1 MLTGTAPPTTDSAAA
16 QFLADVRTK
25 NQDFYATDRGYGALK
40 DLQQTFPH
48 PWLYVGELLQNAV
61 DADAKHIRLSVDETA
76 RTLVVEHDGKAFNE
90 GHVEA
95 LCVRG
100 MSKKGAGTVGFMGI
114 GFKAVFQSFECVDV
128 SSGPWRFGFR
138 VKEEVGELGD
148 RQRHWLGCVLPAYDE
163 AIAPPSQGM
172 TCRFFLRDRLQ
183 RLGPIADDV
192 TKVLSP
198 DLLVLALLGR
208 RGVKE
213 VEWAGEHWLLEQDEE
228 SVDEQMTR
236 VKLTAYHEASERTR
250 EWILFSSRYQPSGAA
265 IARFLEHRQI
275 QPRPEE
281 KEAVYAEAKRQR
293 TVEVFCPLNDR
304 GFPQPPQRGQAYAL
318 LPTGVNVPLGLHLQ
332 ADWLLVTSR
341 REIMEVETNQWHREI
356 LSRFA
361 GLVAAYL
368 LWVTT
373 LQDITDHALGESI
386 AVLPEW
392 GDTDGAFSAYLSDP
406 EFRDGLKAALSSL
419 SFLPVRTAEG
429 TRFAM
434 TSEARLL
441 PSILRS
447 FDDATLLPWMLFGD
461 CILSTTILG
470 NRTLESL
477 SHLGLLTPLA
487 VADLS
492 SHWESGTV
500 GEWREQLGPGGAD
513 PHLRLLRALASLD
526 GVSAWRESH
535 LRCLPAADGGWID
548 RDSAI
553 GLPAEW
559 DSVPKGEPAL
569 QSLLEPHLASPQ
581 KRLEWGFDRSLQRDA
596 AAQEYVKHMGRENL
610 EEVMRRWWEGLPIQP
625 DSDVQ
630 TLVLD
635 VTCWVHLKQ
644 KQRPNLV
651 IRALCENGI
660 VAPLES
666 LVLADPYAS
675 PARRRF
681 FSGLPAVSPRYLQ
694 HKPGLTDAD
703 WRSFFEGAGGK
714 IKGPLRLWLTK
725 AELSRADLQKR
736 LPGYIAPETKSG
748 AITAK
753 YKTWS
758 FYSKNYLFI
767 DTNFDKQ
774 VLAIL
779 SEATPDDAREFGP
792 WLHEARQGLFANHQL
807 QLAYVPYG
815 LGFVCDPKLFYPASW
830 VGTLRTAAWVCAFDG
845 SGPYRPENVLPSPD
859 PARPDAPVADL
870 SADLLRILEQCGIN
884 FGANI
889 AQVASIERLRR
900 EGPGATTDR
909 LVQLLE
915 AAVADAQQNP
925 EYRAELATALA
936 LPLLPVGEALIDG
949 AVRIGAGRLVAKS
962 TRGAD
967 LGGWLLSVDT
977 ASEDGDMASPTARL
991 LALLAS
997 IIEIPQ
1003 APSWDQALEFLVWVW
1018 RKQPDAELVR
1028 RILPRAY
1035 RLIAEGLDHDREE
1048 RWGDAREDA
1057 FVFVASRKWASVKS
1071 ELLFL
1076 DDLGDERFKGLVS
1089 GLLLA
1094 TPGHLGETR
1103 DEQYRIAD
1111 LLGIQRLSSRFAVTL
1126 SFEGA
1131 QDVPV
1136 SWPERLTLVMDFLCT
1151 VAQEDEAG
1159 GGPTTRPN
1167 IGYFLQISKDLIDDG
1182 VTRSSWRV
1190 YAARDEDGVCI
1201 AGSPD
1206 EFNADLCR
1214 VLLQWGG
1221 LANRRDLDE
1230 LAPALTQ
1237 LIGWLDRQDKF
1248 GPRLEELRTQRGLPS
1263 ECEKP
1268 SEGAAADATKP
1279 AHTGPKTPT
1288 PPTESEK
1295 PAQAAPPPP
1304 AADTAGTTET
1314 HGDHAPPQSGPPEVP
1329 PPSGGYTADDRE
1341 SRLQSLRKRRS
1352 EIETQMKA
1360 LLGVG
1365 PIPADPDDGASDGEK
1380 HPRQAFASDVAYR
1393 QAVVDFECDAGRFA
1407 EAKDA
1412 GQPGY
1417 DIDSFDKALDDPTK
1431 RLVRR
1436 IEVKGHGCD
1445 WTDDETVE
1453 VSDRQFRDALAGQTD
1468 QAQLADDFDY
1478 WLYVVER
1485 HGDGEL
1491 QVLPIRNPARR
1502 AAKFEFRAGTWRALA
1517 EGPDDEV

>member
-1 MLTGTAPPTTDSAAA
+1 MLTGTKPQTTESAAA
-16 QFLADVRTK
+16 QFLADVRSK

-76 RTLVVEHDGKAFNE
+76 RTLVVEHDGRAFNE

-172 TCRFFLRDRLQ
+172 TCRFFLHDRLQ

-198 DLLVLALLGR
+198 DLLVLALLAR
-208 RGVKE
+208 RGVEE
-213 VEWAGEHWLLEQDEE
+213 VEWSGEHWLLEQDEE

-250 EWILFSSRYQPSGAA
+250 EWILFSSRYQPSGPA

-281 KEAVYAEAKRQR
+281 KEAVYAEAQRQR
-293 TVEVFCPLNDR
+293 TVEVFCPLDDS

-318 LPTGVNVPLGLHLQ
+318 LPTGVNVPLGLHVQ

-368 LWVTT
+368 SWVTT
-373 LQDITDHALGESI
+373 LQDIPDQALGESI

-392 GDTDGAFSAYLSDP
+392 GETDGAFSAYLSDP
-406 EFRDGLKAALSSL
+406 EFCDGLKAALSSL
-419 SFLPVRTAEG
+419 SFLPVRTSEG

-434 TSEARLL
+434 PSEARLL

-447 FDDATLLPWMLFGD
+447 FDEATLLPWVLFGD
-461 CILSTTILG
+461 CVLSTTILG
-470 NRTLESL
+470 LRTLESL
-477 SHLGLLTPLA
+477 SHIELLTPLA

-492 SHWESGTV
+492 SHWEIGTV

-513 PHLRLLRALASLD
+513 AHLRLLRALASLD
-526 GVSAWRESH
+526 GVSIWRESR
-535 LRCLPAADGGWID
+535 LRCLPAADGVWID

-559 DSVPKGEPAL
+559 DSVPEEDPPL
-569 QSLLEPHLASPQ
+569 RSLLEPHLAPPRE
-581 KRLEWGFDRSLQRDA
+581 RLEWWFDRSLRRDSG
-596 AAQEYVKHMGRENL
+596 AQEYVRQMRRENL
-610 EEVMRRWWEGLPIQP
+610 EEVTRRWWEALPTQP
-625 DSDVQ
+625 DPDLQ

-651 IRALCENGI
+651 MRTLCEDGTL
-660 VAPLES
+660 APLQNA
-666 LVLADPYAS
+666 VLADPYAS

-681 FSGLPAVSPRYLQ
+681 FSGAPVVSPRYLQ

-703 WRSFFEGAGGK
+703 WRSFFESASTE
-714 IKGPLRLWLTK
+714 IKGPLRLWRSRE
-725 AELSRADLQKR
+725 ELSRSAIQER
-736 LPGYIAPETKSG
+736 LPGYTAPATKAG

-753 YKTWS
+753 HSIWS
-758 FYSKNYLFI
+758 FYSSNYLLI
-767 DTNFDKQ
+767 DANFDKQ

-779 SEATPDDAREFGP
+779 NGPTPDEAREFGA
-792 WLHEARQGLFANHQL
+792 WLHEARQVLPGNYQL
-807 QLAYVPYG
+807 QVAFVPWGSSSVYAPR
-815 LGFVCDPKLFYPASW
+815 LSYCASW
-830 VGTLRTAAWVCAFDG
+830 VGVLQTAAWVPAVDG
-845 SGPYRPENVLPSPD
+845 SGAFRPENVLPSPD
-859 PARPDAPVADL
+859 PARPDAPVANL
-870 SADLLRILEQCGIN
+870 SADLVRILEQCGID
-884 FGANI
+884 FGAKI
-889 AQVASIERLRR
+889 DQVASIERLRR
-900 EGPGATTDR
+900 EWPGATSER

-915 AAVADAQQNP
+915 AALADAQQHP
-925 EYRAELATALA
+925 EYLAELATVLA
-936 LPLLPVGEALIDG
+936 LPLIPVGEALIDG
-949 AVRIGAGRLVAKS
+949 AARIGAGRLVAKS

-967 LGGWLLSVDT
+967 LGGFLLSVDS
-977 ASEDGDMASPTARL
+977 ASEDGPNAQL
-991 LALLAS
+991 LALVAS

-1003 APSWDQALEFLVWVW
+1003 APTWNQALEFLAWVW
-1018 RKQPDAELVR
+1018 RKRPDADLVR

-1035 RLIAEGLDHDREE
+1035 RLIGDGLDHDREE
-1048 RWGDAREDA
+1048 RWRAAREDA
-1057 FVFVASRKWASVKS
+1057 FVYVASRKWASVKS
-1071 ELLFL
+1071 DLLFL

-1103 DEQYRIAD
+1103 DEQYRVAD
-1111 LLGIQRLSSRFAVTL
+1111 LLGIQLLSSRFAVRL
-1126 SFEGA
+1126 AFGGA
-1131 QDVPV
+1131 RDVPV
-1136 SWPERLTLVMDFLCT
+1136 SWPRRLTLVMDFLCK
-1151 VAQEDEAG
+1151 VAQEDEADD
-1159 GGPTTRPN
+1159 GPATRPS
-1167 IGYFLQISKDLIDDG
+1167 IGCFLQISKELIDHG
-1182 VTRSSWRV
+1182 VTRSAWRV
-1190 YAARDEDGVCI
+1190 YAARNGDCVCI
-1201 AGSPD
+1201 AGAPD

-1214 VLLQWGG
+1214 VLLQWSG

-1230 LAPALTQ
+1230 LAPSLTQ
-1237 LIGWLDRQDKF
+1237 LLGWLDREEKF
-1248 GPRLEELRTQRGLPS
+1248 SPQMEELLKQRGLVPGSEEPS
-1263 ECEKP
+1263 ESVVVEAPKL
-1268 SEGAAADATKP
+1268 AT
-1279 AHTGPKTPT
+1279 AGPTAPT
-1288 PPTESEK
+1288 PPTQCEGT
-1295 PAQAAPPPP
+1295 APPAPTP
-1304 AADTAGTTET
+1304 VEDESTEEGCEDHTPSQNGT
-1314 HGDHAPPQSGPPEVP
+1314 PEASA
-1329 PPSGGYTADDRE
+1329 PSGGHTADDRE
-1341 SRLQSLRKRRS
+1341 RRLQSLRKKHS
-1352 EIETQMKA
+1352 EIETQMKE

-1365 PIPADPDDGASDGEK
+1365 PIPDTGDGAGDGEK
-1380 HPRQAFASDVAYR
+1380 HSRQAFGSDEAYR
-1393 QAVVDFECDAGRFA
+1393 QAVVDFERDAGRFA

-1417 DIDSFDKALDDPTK
+1417 DIDSFDKALDDPAK
-1431 RLVRR
+1431 HLVRR

-1453 VSDRQFRDALAGQTD
+1453 VSDRQFRDALAGKTD
-1468 QAQLADDFDY
+1468 NVQLADDFDY

-1485 HGDGEL
+1485 HDDGGL

-1502 AAKFEFRAGTWRALA
+1502 TAKFEFRAGTWRALA
-1517 EGPDDEV
+1517 EAPDGEA